1 MILKLLNEQISAKY
15 APWIPFVR
23 KICYNE
29 GYSERI
35 LPERDWNMHAL
46 ILASASP
53 RRRELLTN
61 MGIPFTIH
69 PSDADETVSGAP
81 EEMVRT
87 LALRKAAQVAQ
98 AVGAG
103 WIVGADTLVALDG
116 RALGKPSDADDAV
129 HMLKALSGRAHD
141 VFTGV
146 CLMDAATGKRDLRV
160 VGTKVFFRPLIEEE
174 IRAYVATGEP
184 MDKAG
189 AYAIQGGARGFVE
202 RYEGSYENIVG
213 FPTQEFAKMY
223 EGFEGLLK

>member
-116 RALGKPSDADDAV
+116 RALGKPADADDAI

-189 AYAIQGGARGFVE
+189 AYGAQGLASLFVE
-202 RYEGSYENIVG
+202 RIEGSFFNVMGLPVCRLGIMLKKVG
-213 FPTQEFAKMY
+213 VE
-223 EGFEGLLK
+223 LL